1 MNKLTSIVTTLI
13 IGLSL
18 GLGSVSDAE
27 AKRFGGGGSFGGKS
41 SFNKPYQRSASPA
54 KAAPTRQQ
62 QQAQAQNQAAKQKL
76 ANRGGLMGML
86 GGLALGGLLGAML
99 FGGAFENFNFMD
111 ILVFGGIAFLLYKL
125 FAARAK
131 NAARPVPAYS
141 RNNYEPQQ
149 QSTSAYSEYEV
160 PQTQAPSR
168 ASVGNTGF
176 NTDLLFKKGSQ
187 ANTDSGFEPAIE
199 NRDLILP
206 EGFDE
211 HAFLNGAKNAFR
223 ALQATWDDRDLAEI
237 RGLTTDRVF
246 AEIQDQ
252 LKASTDDNRTEVIS
266 VQAELLD
273 VRESGNELEAT
284 VLFDTVMREDIYGP
298 EQAVR
303 EVWHFVKPRN
313 SLQPKWNL
321 DGIQQVEE

>member
-76 ANRGGLMGML
+76 ASRGGLMGML

-141 RNNYEPQQ
+141 RESYEPQQ
-149 QSTSAYSEYEV
+149 RSSSAYNDYEA
-160 PQTQAPSR
+160 PQAQETSR

-176 NTDLLFKKGSQ
+176 NTDLLFKKGPQ
-187 ANTDSGFEPAIE
+187 ANNDSGFEPAIE
-199 NRDLILP
+199 NRELILP

-211 HAFLNGAKNAFR
+211 HAFLNGAENAFR
-223 ALQATWDDRDLAEI
+223 ALQTAWDDRDLAEI

-252 LKASTDDNRTEVIS
+252 LKASTDDNRTEVVS

-273 VRESGNELEAT
+273 VRESGSELEAT
-284 VLFDTVMREDIYGP
+284 VLFDSLLREDIYGP

-313 SLQPKWNL
+313 SLQPKWYL